1 MNHARHL
8 SIAIAILLG
17 GTLAAF
23 GQSDLEQALL
33 TDPPEELQPRLG
45 RIASILIDRC
55 VGCHDAQDAQGGYSM
70 STAGSIL
77 VAGES
82 KRPVIGSSVGL
93 EQGSGVVFPQGL
105 GELWDRLITS
115 DPELRMPKDSD
126 GLDAEQIEDI
136 RAWIVTGAKIDG
148 SLDAPLESFLPVI
161 IPSEPKLATYRR
173 AHAVQAIA
181 LDSERRTVFTS
192 GYQEV
197 LQWHWQDRFELTGR
211 IPVRGRTISDL
222 QWDNTRG
229 MLWVASGEPGRIG
242 YVESIPWIESTG
254 ALDPK
259 ARRTAWVSRDTP
271 LDIATSPS
279 GELLGIGNADGTI
292 VVIDASTNSLRWR
305 MSAHAWVECQGR
317 VAIGGTGNMAGY
329 ILVPLSEEMVRDGWC
344 LFS

>member
-17 GTLAAF
+17 CTLAAF
-23 GQSDLEQALL
+23 GQSDLKQALL

-115 DPELRMPKDSD
+115 DLELRMPKDSD

-148 SLDAPLESFLPVI
+148 SLDAPLESFLTVI
-161 IPSEPKLATYRR
+161 ITSEPKLATDRR
-173 AHAVQAIA
+173 AQAVQAIA
-181 LDSERRTVFTS
+181 VDNQRRTVFTS
-192 GYQEV
+192 G
-197 LQWHWQDRFELTGR
+197 
-211 IPVRGRTISDL
+211 
-222 QWDNTRG
+222 
-229 MLWVASGEPGRIG
+229 
-242 YVESIPWIESTG
+242 
-254 ALDPK
+254 
-259 ARRTAWVSRDTP
+259 
-271 LDIATSPS
+271 
-279 GELLGIGNADGTI
+279 
-292 VVIDASTNSLRWR
+292 
-305 MSAHAWVECQGR
+305 
-317 VAIGGTGNMAGY
+317 
-329 ILVPLSEEMVRDGWC
+329 
-344 LFS
+344 